1 MTSKLGRQEQPP
13 DPSSIELDLM
23 RRFELRSNGMVLQLP
38 LNARRVL
45 AFLAVHG
52 TPLMRTYI
60 AETLW
65 PETNGRRAAANL
77 RSAVWRIRQ
86 QQGELLEPIGGQ
98 LALSSRVVV
107 DMQEHA
113 ALAHRLLDPSTR
125 RWPVDLGPSAVAAL
139 SLELLPD
146 WTEDWLLLERDR
158 WNQLRLHAL
167 EALAERLLEMGNFV
181 EAFEAALAAV
191 WSEPLRESAHRMLI
205 RVHAAEGNWGEAV
218 MQYRRYRQLLDRALG
233 ASPTAQMENL
243 IRELMPR

>member
-1 MTSKLGRQEQPP
+1 MPSELGKQEQPP
-13 DPSSIELDLM
+13 DPGSIELDLM
-23 RRFELRSNGMVLQLP
+23 RRFELRSNGRVLQMP
-38 LNARRVL
+38 LNARRVV

-77 RSAVWRIRQ
+77 RSAGWRIR

-113 ALAHRLLDPSTR
+113 ALAHRLLDPSTLPR
-125 RWPVDLGPSAVAAL
+125 PLDFGPSAVAAL

-146 WTEDWLLLERDR
+146 WIEDWLLLERDR

-167 EALAERLLEMGNFV
+167 EALAERLLEMGSFV

-191 WSEPLRESAHRMLI
+191 WSEPLRESAHRVLI
-205 RVHAAEGNWGEAV
+205 RVHAAEGNWSEAV

-233 ASPTAQMENL
+233 ASPTAHMENL